1 MVAAWRPTEGMTA
14 MPRPTM
20 GPLSPER
27 SASRLQHMC
36 TLSFRR
42 GGGLVDAPGRRGEC
56 EVKKP
61 SLSPLSSDVL
71 AHEVASPARPGEGA
85 RGALSTDTVP
95 TAARGFVTID
105 TEGSKDGADPG
116 RDETVP

>member
-1 MVAAWRPTEGMTA
+1 MTA

-61 SLSPLSSDVL
+61 SLSPLSSIVPHGQDGRGM
-71 AHEVASPARPGEGA
+71 EMSQSRP
-85 RGALSTDTVP
+85 
-95 TAARGFVTID
+95 
-105 TEGSKDGADPG
+105 
-116 RDETVP
+116 